1 MKDVACGIHV
11 LSENIL
17 DATFE
22 HTMTQMKTNF
32 YKFMNKPCVLTD
44 VLSLS

>member
-1 MKDVACGIHV
+1 MKDAAHGIRV
-11 LSENIL
+11 LSENIIN
-17 DATFE
+17 ATFE